1 MRKTARGG
9 GFQHVDSLL
18 SIPFYTLRKEKKM
31 WDNTL
36 VVFTTDNG
44 GPIYEPGSSNN
55 YPLRGGKYSDFE
67 GGVRT
72 TTFISGGYIP
82 KDRRGTVHKGVVSL
96 PLGPFSATEDQ
107 DLRHLRCLNRA
118 MGQE

>member
-1 MRKTARGG
+1 MDDTIKNLTTALKDKG
-9 GFQHVDSLL
+9 
-18 SIPFYTLRKEKKM
+18 M
-31 WDNTL
+31 WENTL

-72 TTFISGGYIP
+72 TTFMSGGYIP
-82 KDRRGTVHKGVVSL
+82 KETRFLSSARLPFFFFGL
-96 PLGPFSATEDQ
+96 PLKNLDVRKQGTLIINP
-107 DLRHLRCLNRA
+107 
-118 MGQE
+118 